1 MKSSFDSKGVATF
14 LIALAMTLGAGEA
27 IGQPEAIGEGYNYS
41 GPDDKSH
48 VKIPGVDKNGDG
60 CLDKTE
66 VTPGGQLEKRFATR
80 DANGDGKLCKD
91 EYYTPSS

>member
-1 MKSSFDSKGVATF
+1 MKRRGKKRVVPF
-14 LIALAMTLGAGEA
+14 LVVLGMTLMAGEA
-27 IGQPEAIGEGYNYS
+27 AGQPEALGEGYNYS
-41 GPDDKSH
+41 GPEDKSH
-48 VKIPGVDKNGDG
+48 VKIPGIDKDGDG

-66 VTPGGQLEKRFATR
+66 VTPGGQLDKRFATR